1 MADDLLRIPSMH
13 TLRVSTQLGVP
24 MLHIMV
30 NLAEDM
36 VPNQVMRLSTIPT
49 LSIIRAPWEPEP

>member
-1 MADDLLRIPSMH
+1 
-13 TLRVSTQLGVP
+13 